1 MAQFQF
7 VMRSGPTVGRTFP
20 LEVPEL
26 TIGRDVSNQI
36 PINDAEVSR
45 KHVRLTLKNNGY
57 VVEDLGS
64 TNGTFVNGQRISNP
78 TVLKMGDLVAFGEN
92 VVLMY
97 EANFDPN
104 ATVLS
109 SKTTQ
114 DNLQTMI
121 ASAPVPTPVPA
132 AAPAKSAPAPAPAYV
147 GQVPA
152 SPIQEP
158 TQPKKK
164 SKVIWIVVLVLVL
177 LCICAVSVLLYFAP
191 RTFWC
196 SIPFIQWPAGQ
207 CP

>member
-1 MAQFQF
+1 MTQFQF

-20 LEVPEL
+20 LELPEI
-26 TIGRDVSNQI
+26 TIGRDTTNPIS
-36 PINDAEVSR
+36 INDAEVSR

-57 VVEDLGS
+57 VIEDLGS
-64 TNGTFVNGQRISNP
+64 TNGTFVNGQRIGGP
-78 TVLKMGDLVAFGEN
+78 VQLKIGDLVAFGEN
-92 VVLMY
+92 VVLMF
-97 EANFDPN
+97 EGSFDPD

-109 SKTTQ
+109 SRATK
-114 DNLQTMI
+114 DNLQTML
-121 ASAPVPTPVPA
+121 ASAPVPTPAKPA
-132 AAPAKSAPAPAPAYV
+132 SAPAPMYS

-164 SKVIWIVVLVLVL
+164 SKTILIIAIVLIV
-177 LCICAVSVLLYFAP
+177 LCICAVSVFLFFAP

-196 SIPFIQWPAGQ
+196 SLPFIQWPVGQ

>member
-20 LEVPEL
+20 LEFPEL
-26 TIGRDVSNQI
+26 TIGRDISNQI

-57 VVEDLGS
+57 VIEDLGS
-64 TNGTFVNGQRISNP
+64 TNGTFVNGQRISGA
-78 TVLKMGDLVAFGEN
+78 VQLKAGDLVAFGEN
-92 VVLMY
+92 VVLMF
-97 EANFDPN
+97 EANFDPD

-109 SKTTQ
+109 SKANK
-114 DNLQTMI
+114 DNLETMI
-121 ASAPVPTPVPA
+121 ASAPVPTPA
-132 AAPAKSAPAPAPAYV
+132 AAATPAKSAPAPVYV

-152 SPIQEP
+152 NPVQEP

-164 SKVIWIVVLVLVL
+164 SKVIWIVVVVLIL
-177 LCICAVSVLLYFAP
+177 LCICAVGLFLYFAP

-196 SIPFIQWPAGQ
+196 SIPFIQWPVGQ

>member
-20 LEVPEL
+20 LEVEEL
-26 TIGRDVSNQI
+26 TIGRDISNQI

-45 KHVRLTLKNNGY
+45 KHVRLTFKNNGY
-57 VVEDLGS
+57 AIEDLGS
-64 TNGTFVNGQRISNP
+64 TNGTFVNGQRISGA
-78 TVLKMGDLVAFGEN
+78 VQLKVGDLVAFGEN
-92 VVLMY
+92 VVLMF
-97 EANFDPN
+97 EGNFDPD

-109 SKTTQ
+109 SKANK
-114 DNLQTMI
+114 DNLETMI
-121 ASAPVPTPVPA
+121 ASAPVPALAPA
-132 AAPAKSAPAPAPAYV
+132 AAPAKSTPAPAPVYV

-164 SKVIWIVVLVLVL
+164 SKVIWIVVLVLIL
-177 LCICAVSVLLYFAP
+177 LCICAVGAFLYFAP

-196 SIPFIQWPAGQ
+196 SLPFIQWPVGQ

>member
-1 MAQFQF
+1 
-7 VMRSGPTVGRTFP
+7 MRSGPTIGRTFP
-20 LEVPEL
+20 LELPEII
-26 TIGRDVSNQI
+26 IGRDAATQI

-57 VVEDLGS
+57 VIEDLGS
-64 TNGTFVNGQRISNP
+64 TNGTFVNGQRISGP
-78 TVLKMGDLVAFGEN
+78 VQLKMGDLVAFGEN
-92 VVLMY
+92 VVLMF
-97 EANFDPN
+97 EANFDPD

-121 ASAPVPTPVPA
+121 ASAPIPTPPPA
-132 AAPAKSAPAPAPAYV
+132 ATPAKSTPPPAPAYA

-152 SPIQEP
+152 SPVQEP

-164 SKVIWIVVLVLVL
+164 SKLVWIIVLVVIL
-177 LCICAVSVLLYFAP
+177 LCICGVSAFLWFAP

-196 SIPFIQWPAGQ
+196 GLPLIQWPVGQ

>member
-26 TIGRDVSNQI
+26 TIGRDISNQI

-57 VVEDLGS
+57 VIEDLGS
-64 TNGTFVNGQRISNP
+64 TNGTFVNGQRISGA
-78 TVLKMGDLVAFGEN
+78 VQLKVGDLVAFGEN
-92 VVLMY
+92 VVLMF
-97 EANFDPN
+97 EGNFDPD

-109 SKTTQ
+109 SKANK
-114 DNLQTMI
+114 DNLETMI
-121 ASAPVPTPVPA
+121 ASAPAPTPAPA
-132 AAPAKSAPAPAPAYV
+132 AAKSTPAPVPVYV

-158 TQPKKK
+158 TQSKKK
-164 SKVIWIVVLVLVL
+164 SKVIWIVVLVLIL
-177 LCICAVSVLLYFAP
+177 LCICAVGAFLYFAP

-196 SIPFIQWPAGQ
+196 RLPFIQWPVGQ

>member
-26 TIGRDVSNQI
+26 TIGRDISNQI

-57 VVEDLGS
+57 VIEDLGS
-64 TNGTFVNGQRISNP
+64 TNGTFVNGQRISGA
-78 TVLKMGDLVAFGEN
+78 VQLKVGDLVAFGEN
-92 VVLMY
+92 VVLMF
-97 EANFDPN
+97 EGNFDPD

-109 SKTTQ
+109 SKANK
-114 DNLQTMI
+114 DNLETMI
-121 ASAPVPTPVPA
+121 ASAPAPTPAPA
-132 AAPAKSAPAPAPAYV
+132 AAKSTPAPAPVYV

-158 TQPKKK
+158 TQSKKK
-164 SKVIWIVVLVLVL
+164 SKVIWIVVLVLIL
-177 LCICAVSVLLYFAP
+177 LCICAVGAFLYFAP

-196 SIPFIQWPAGQ
+196 SLPFIQWPVGQ